1 MRVAYFA
8 YGSNMRSARL
18 LARVPGATP
27 RGAARLEGWRLVL
40 DKPSRDGSAKA
51 NIEAGSGAC
60 VWGVAWSIPDPAWP
74 VLDRYEPG
82 YDRMGCRLLD
92 AAGEALDAITYV
104 YRGTTTTALP
114 YDWYVEHLIAGADE
128 HALPRPY
135 RRGLLALRAA
145 ASPPRT
151 SADTHGTDR
160 TDSGPAR

>member
-1 MRVAYFA
+1 MQVAYFA
-8 YGSNMRSARL
+8 YGSNMSSARL
-18 LARVPGATP
+18 RARIPGATP

-51 NIEAGSGAC
+51 NIAASSGAC

-82 YDRMGCRLLD
+82 YHRMTCRLLD

-104 YRGTTTTALP
+104 YRGTTTTVAP
-114 YDWYVEHLIAGADE
+114 YDWYVEHLIAGAEE

-135 RRGLLALRAA
+135 RHGLLALRAA
-145 ASPPRT
+145 AWLPR
-151 SADTHGTDR
+151 AAPGTDG
-160 TDSGPAR
+160 TGSGPGR